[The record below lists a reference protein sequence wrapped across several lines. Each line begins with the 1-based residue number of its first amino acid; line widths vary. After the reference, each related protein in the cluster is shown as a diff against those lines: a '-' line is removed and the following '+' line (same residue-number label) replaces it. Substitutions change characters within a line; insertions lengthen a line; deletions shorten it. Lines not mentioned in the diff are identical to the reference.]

1 MFQRCLKDL
10 RERFARVEIQPSK
23 PIVPFRETA
32 VKAPDMAAVKTQGAP
47 RGTIK
52 GSSSQGVVKFTIRAA
67 PLPADILQYILENAD
82 ILKKLLSDQRA
93 RQQGKTVEEDTEEAD
108 AAENYG
114 DVVRKPTVTVDKF
127 WDVLKEKVALI
138 DVTLDTRLKAVKNA
152 PSIFAEQTETVR
164 EIFARLLQLEI
175 SLQAWLQVEAK
186 DNQPDVASPQALEEK
201 VVQTTIVLLR
211 TIGHTLHMLSC
222 SGDPSQGIR
231 DALQESLDIVFGA
244 CAST

>member
-1 MFQRCLKDL
+1 MN
-10 RERFARVEIQPSK
+10 
-23 PIVPFRETA
+23 
-32 VKAPDMAAVKTQGAP
+32 
-47 RGTIK
+47 
-52 GSSSQGVVKFTIRAA
+52 SSQGHAV
-67 PLPADILQYILENAD
+67 PNMENAD
-82 ILKKLLSDQRA
+82 ASPAKLIESIHALQNALDDFHPAKPIDVAHRKTWIALLSGLATSTFATFPSPDEVA
-93 RQQGKTVEEDTEEAD
+93 T
-108 AAENYG
+108 
-114 DVVRKPTVTVDKF
+114 

-138 DVTLDTRLKAVKNA
+138 DVTLDTLLKAVKNA

-164 EIFARLLQLEI
+164 ELFARLLQLEI
-175 SLQAWLQVEAK
+175 SLQAWLQVEVK

-231 DALQESLDIVFGA
+231 DALQESLDIVYGA